1 MPKHTCL
8 IIATFLGSV
17 IAYPLYAQETIA
29 ITPPQVELRLQ
40 QQISVTWRGQQL
52 GTIIQRLSDTQGI
65 AIWLDRRVDPQ
76 QTVELRLTDVSL
88 AHALEAITEKLG
100 LGFSVLESVVY
111 VGPAASA
118 RELQTLSR
126 RSHERLAK
134 VPTAMKKRWLRIT
147 PWECPRLSNPRMLLA
162 EMLRDAKI
170 KLTGEKLVPHDLW
183 LAKQLPPTSLVDRVV
198 LILIGFDLTCNISA
212 DGKMCE
218 VVPIQRP
225 IVLERKYKRPRNRQ
239 APPRKPSS
247 RPTRKAEKKFSL
259 QLQNQPVGAV
269 IGQLAKQL
277 KFDVVWDEASLVAN
291 GISRDD
297 LVSCRVRNV
306 DFDEL
311 LTSILS
317 PAGLQFQRNGNS
329 IEIKAG
335 E

>member
-8 IIATFLGSV
+8 IITIFLGSV
-17 IAYPLYAQETIA
+17 IASPLYTQETVA

-40 QQISVTWRGQQL
+40 QRISVTWHGQQF
-52 GTIIQRLSDTQGI
+52 GTIVQRLRDTQGI
-65 AIWLDRRVDPQ
+65 AIWLDRRVDLQ
-76 QTVELRLTDVSL
+76 QAVELRLADVSL
-88 AHALEAITEKLG
+88 AHALEALTEKLG
-100 LGFSVLESVVY
+100 LGVSVLESVVY

-134 VPTAMKKRWLRIT
+134 VPRIMKKRWLHSA
-147 PWECPRLSNPRMLLA
+147 PWECPQLSNPRMLLID
-162 EMLRDAKI
+162 MLRGAEI
-170 KLTGEKLVPHDLW
+170 KLTGKKLVPHDLW
-183 LAKQLPPTSLVDRVV
+183 AAKQLPPISLVDRVV

-212 DGKMCE
+212 DGNICE
-218 VVPIQRP
+218 VVPIRRP
-225 IVLERKYKRPRNRQ
+225 IALDRKYALPRNRQ
-239 APPRKPSS
+239 NPRQKPST

-259 QLQNQPVGAV
+259 QLQNQPVGAI

-277 KFDVVWDEASLVAN
+277 KLDIVWDEASLAAH

-297 LVSCRVRNV
+297 LVSCRVKNV
-306 DFDEL
+306 DLDKL